1 MGSPVWVV
9 VTLLVSIV
17 LIVLTIVKLK
27 FHPFLVPM
35 LPLYPTVSPEIIT
48 IAIGSGAIGCTIVT
62 HSLFWLV
69 KQYCGATLNE
79 IFKYY
84 TTATFIASVLALGGT
99 FLLSF
104 II

>member
-1 MGSPVWVV
+1 MIETIYELSCPVPIALLTDFHNSDPDPILGSLRVR
-9 VTLLVSIV
+9 
-17 LIVLTIVKLK
+17 K
-27 FHPFLVPM
+27 
-35 LPLYPTVSPEIIT
+35 PEIIT

-62 HSLFWLV
+62 DSLFWLV
-69 KQYCGATLNE
+69 KQYCGATLSE
-79 IFKYY
+79 TFKYY